1 MKTIGIIGGVASGKS
16 AVAKRLEELG
26 AAVLDADA
34 VGHEVL
40 GQPNVKTAIRRRF
53 DDGVFDEAGEIIRG
67 EVARIVFEASPAGE
81 QALADL
87 EAIVHPEIGAR
98 MREKIEEMERVGN
111 FPAVVLDAAVLLKAG
126 WAPICDMIL
135 FIDVPREIRIQRAKS
150 RGWSPEQLDA
160 RDARQTP
167 IEKKRA
173 AADVVIDNSGDL
185 ANTLAQV
192 DRFWHSS
199 IAGGQRFP

>member
-16 AVAKRLEELG
+16 AVARRLAELG
-26 AAVLDADA
+26 AAVLDADT
-34 VGHEVL
+34 VGHQVL
-40 GQPNVKTAIRRRF
+40 GQPQVKAAIYRRF
-53 DDGVFDEAGEIIRG
+53 GDGVFDEAGEINRG
-67 EVARIVFEASPAGE
+67 EVAKIVFDSTPAGE

-98 MREKIEEMERVGN
+98 MREKIEEMEQVGN

-126 WAPICDMIL
+126 WAPICDIIL

-150 RGWSPEQLDA
+150 RGWTAEQLDA

-167 IEKKRA
+167 IEQKRA
-173 AADVVIDNSGDL
+173 AAGVVIDNSGDL
-185 ANTLAQV
+185 ANSLAQV
-192 DRFWHSS
+192 DRFWESFVTSS
-199 IAGGQRFP
+199 